1 MEKSVMIVDDDS
13 HIRLAVKEL
22 FESEGVGVVTAD
34 GAEQCLRELEKGFR
48 GVILMDIMMPEKD
61 GWDAIRDMV
70 DRGLV
75 RGNVISM
82 LTAREVP
89 DEKMSGLQEYVIDY
103 ITKPFDPKEVVATVK
118 EYFTYLGK

>member
-1 MEKSVMIVDDDS
+1 METSVMIVDDDS

-34 GAEQCLRELEKGFR
+34 GAEQCLRELEKGFK

-70 DRGLV
+70 DRGLAT
-75 RGNVISM
+75 GNVISM

-103 ITKPFDPKEVVATVK
+103 ITKPFDPDAVVETVK
-118 EYFTYLGK
+118 QYFTLLEK